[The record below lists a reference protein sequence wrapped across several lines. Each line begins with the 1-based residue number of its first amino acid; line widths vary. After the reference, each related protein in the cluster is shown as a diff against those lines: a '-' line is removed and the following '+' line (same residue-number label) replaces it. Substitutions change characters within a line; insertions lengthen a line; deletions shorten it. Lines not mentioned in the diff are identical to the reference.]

1 MEPLVAVT
9 ADWAI
14 EALLQDLTQTLTPA
28 LQILAVEVVGVLL
41 LVFQILLLE
50 AHKALVETADL
61 ALL

>member
-1 MEPLVAVT
+1 MAVT

>member
-1 MEPLVAVT
+1 MAVT
-9 ADWAI
+9 ADWVI
-14 EALLQDLTQTLTPA
+14 EATLQDLTQTLTPA